1 MPKSARGLAYVATD
15 LRPPWRTSGLPV
27 VFNHG
32 IGTNLGVWSEWVPII
47 AAYRQ
52 MVRFDMRGFGGSPV
66 PPADH
71 RWTMDELVDDLL
83 EVAATS
89 GAGKVHVVG
98 ESIGGTIALAA
109 AIRAPERFAS
119 VAISNASHRG
129 PGVTN
134 IQGWRKT
141 FESQG
146 NAAWNAEMMA
156 NRFYPGAADA
166 AALAWFSKVQEGSD
180 RNAVLALAA
189 LLAGAD
195 LSEGLRGL
203 KVPLSIVL
211 PDASPFI
218 TPAHGAE
225 MRQLVSNSRLRIV
238 PRARHGLPFSHARS
252 EAEALAAFLA
262 EVEAGATA

>member
-1 MPKSARGLAYVATD
+1 MPKTARGLNYVVTD
-15 LRPPWRTSGLPV
+15 LRPPWRMSGRPV

-32 IGTNLGVWSEWVPII
+32 IGTNLGVWSEWVPIV
-47 AAYRQ
+47 AARHPV
-52 MVRFDMRGFGGSPV
+52 VRFDLRGFGTSPV

-71 RWTMDELVDDLL
+71 RWTMDELIDDLL
-83 EVAATS
+83 EVAATT
-89 GAGKVHVVG
+89 GAEKVHVVG

-109 AIRAPERFAS
+109 ALRAPERFAS

-134 IQGWRKT
+134 IEGWRDT

-146 NAAWNAEMMA
+146 HGAWNAEMMA
-156 NRFYPGAADA
+156 NRFFSGAADP
-166 AALAWFSKVQEGSD
+166 AALAWFSDVQEKSD

-195 LSEGLRGL
+195 LSEGLRSF
-203 KVPLSIVL
+203 KVPLSITL
-211 PDASPFI
+211 PDSSPFI

-225 MRQLVSNSRLRIV
+225 LRALVPNSRLRIV
-238 PRARHGLPFSHARS
+238 PHAKHGLPFSHARS
-252 EAEALAAFLA
+252 EAKALVTFLT
-262 EVEAGATA
+262 EIEAGSI

>member
-1 MPKSARGLAYVATD
+1 
-15 LRPPWRTSGLPV
+15 

-32 IGTNLGVWSEWVPII
+32 IGTNLAIWSEWVPIV
-47 AAYRQ
+47 AAHRP
-52 MVRFDMRGFGGSPV
+52 MVRFDMRGFGASPV

-71 RWTMDELVDDLL
+71 RWTMDEMVDDLL
-83 EVAATS
+83 EVVATTGS
-89 GAGKVHVVG
+89 GKVHVVG
-98 ESIGGTIALAA
+98 ESIGGTIVLAA

-134 IQGWRKT
+134 IEGWRKT
-141 FESQG
+141 FESAG
-146 NAAWNAEMMA
+146 AAAWNAEMMA
-156 NRFYPGAADA
+156 NRFYPAAADPA
-166 AALAWFSKVQEGSD
+166 SLAWFSNVQETSD
-180 RNAVLALAA
+180 RHAVLALAA

-195 LSEGLRGL
+195 LSEGLRSL
-203 KVPLSIVL
+203 KVPLSITL

-225 MRQLVSNSRLRIV
+225 MRALVPNSRLRIV

-262 EVEAGATA
+262 EIEAGATA